1 MQGDSNMNDLKVNGA
16 GYYDPTAYAALSN
29 IQRKEVKGMELY
41 NGDIL
46 EYEKSNGSSCEV
58 VILAV
63 HDKYSTIISLSDSDK
78 LPYSVKCRGM
88 RYTDPGMI
96 QYAYNNKL
104 SNYIRSMTD
113 QEYVE
118 LMDAVVDSLG
128 YEAKTVEVAKK
139 DDASA
144 SVPALSIPASEIE
157 GCALT
162 AGDERKKTE
171 EAPYIAEV
179 YQNIETEELKESLI
193 KVQAERDVYKE
204 LYENLF
210 SRMIE
215 K

>member
-1 MQGDSNMNDLKVNGA
+1 MRALSVSMQGDSDMNDLKVNGA

-29 IQRKEVKGMELY
+29 IQRKEDKGMELY

-46 EYEKSNGSSCEV
+46 EYEKSNGSLCEV

-63 HDKYSTIISLSDSDK
+63 HDKYSTILSLSDSDK
-78 LPYSVKCRGM
+78 QPYGVKCRGM

-113 QEYVE
+113 YEYAE

-139 DDASA
+139 
-144 SVPALSIPASEIE
+144 VETPALCIPESEAS
-157 GCALT
+157 T
-162 AGDERKKTE
+162 VVAGVKPVQEPSVE
-171 EAPYIAEV
+171 SFS
-179 YQNIETEELKESLI
+179 EELTRTK
-193 KVQAERDVYKE
+193 AERDVYKE

-210 SRMIE
+210 GRMIA